1 MNSFFSKIKAAS
13 SDLIDAANQK
23 IPSLPSLP
31 YQFTLS
37 ESKLNLAI
45 KLALPT
51 GGDLKSVVLT
61 LQPGFA
67 DAVLQINHK
76 IGPIEVRLAF
86 EIESFEISGTVQQV
100 VLRRRGEVQ
109 AVAEGFL
116 RQAVLAVVGGILSL
130 VFGKTLLDLGLKNQ
144 EGVTVNGERVTVDL
158 SRLGLQEKIKDA
170 LLARVGGSLS
180 GWAGT
185 VAGGKALE
193 LMMDKLADKLAITS
207 AVFQP
212 QELALTID
220 RSAAKT

>member
-1 MNSFFSKIKAAS
+1 MNSFLSKIKAAS
-13 SDLIDAANQK
+13 SNLIDTANQK

-45 KLALPT
+45 KLALPA

-67 DAVLQINHK
+67 DTVLQISHK
-76 IGPIEVRLAF
+76 VGQIEVRLAF
-86 EIESFEISGTVQQV
+86 EIESFEISGAVQQV

-109 AVAEGFL
+109 AFAEGFL
-116 RQAVLAVVGGILSL
+116 RQAVLAVVQGILSL
-130 VFGKTLLDLGLKNQ
+130 VFGKTLLDLGLKGQ

-158 SRLGLQEKIKDA
+158 SRLGLQAKIKEA
-170 LLARVGGSLS
+170 LLARVGDGLRAS
-180 GWAGT
+180 AGT
-185 VAGGKALE
+185 WAGGKALE
-193 LMMDKLADKLAITS
+193 LMIDKLADQLAITS

-212 QELALTID
+212 QELTLTID
-220 RSAAKT
+220 RSTKA

>member
-1 MNSFFSKIKAAS
+1 MKSLISKLNPS
-13 SDLIDAANQK
+13 GWIDTINQK
-23 IPSLPSLP
+23 IPSFSLP

-45 KLALPT
+45 KLALPA

-109 AVAEGFL
+109 AFAEGFL

-144 EGVTVNGERVTVDL
+144 EGVTVKGERVTVDL

-170 LLARVGGSLS
+170 LLERVGGSIP

-185 VAGGKALE
+185 VVGGKALG
-193 LMMDKLADKLAITS
+193 LMVDTLGGMLAITS

-220 RSAAKT
+220 RSAKA